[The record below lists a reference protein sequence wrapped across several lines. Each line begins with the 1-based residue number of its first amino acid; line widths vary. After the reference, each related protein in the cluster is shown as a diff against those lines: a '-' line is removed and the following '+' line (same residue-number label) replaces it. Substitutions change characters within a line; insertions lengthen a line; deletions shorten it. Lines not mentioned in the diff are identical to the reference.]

1 MSGINIVHAG
11 PDAAELLASLH
22 ARSFDGGEVWDR
34 AAFESLLG
42 GMGVEARVA
51 AKDAVPL
58 GFILIRTIA
67 DQMEILTLAVLP
79 SARRSG
85 IGRALV
91 EAGLQGAQARGARTA
106 FLEVSVNNGAAIA
119 LYRAAGWGE
128 AGRRLR
134 YYTDGSDALILSRDV

>member
-1 MSGINIVHAG
+1 M
-11 PDAAELLASLH
+11 PDRTPPKLLASLH

-79 SARRSG
+79 SARRFRHWPG
-85 IGRALV
+85 
-91 EAGLQGAQARGARTA
+91 AG
-106 FLEVSVNNGAAIA
+106 
-119 LYRAAGWGE
+119 
-128 AGRRLR
+128 
-134 YYTDGSDALILSRDV
+134 